1 LIRHGVQERI
11 EIVRVAVASLNRGDW
26 DAALELLAP
35 DFEYDLSRTVSP
47 LQGVYG
53 RDQIRKVVE
62 EFLGPWEAVLYE
74 ADELIEAGEQVVM
87 PFTTYFRG
95 RDGIEVE
102 ARATWVWTVREGTV
116 IRLVLYQDQAEA
128 LEAAGLRD
136 RRS

>member
-1 LIRHGVQERI
+1 VQERI